1 MPEIPST
8 ENNAPVVSLTE
19 LWTVIEKG
27 GTGKLGI
34 QTSQFGAM
42 LVSIDTDII
51 RALRGELTIVESL
64 LQARPQSRPAMD
76 QDR

>member
-1 MPEIPST
+1 MPQVPST
-8 ENNAPVVSLTE
+8 ENNVPVVNLTE

-34 QTSQFGAM
+34 QTSHFGAM
-42 LVSIDTDII
+42 LVSIDTDVI

-64 LQARPQSRPAMD
+64 LKARPQSRPL
-76 QDR
+76 QDRGP